1 MITSKDNKMMP
12 EQTAK
17 KERNEEIYRRRMDGE
32 SLKQIADAFGI
43 SKGRVTQIVNKAK
56 RREEYESQKVDNTE
70 RQEPTFFQK
79 LIRTLSLPFREA
91 RES

>member
-1 MITSKDNKMMP
+1 MMP

-56 RREEYESQKVDNTE
+56 RREEHESQKVDNTE

>member
-1 MITSKDNKMMP
+1 MMP

-56 RREEYESQKVDNTE
+56 RRE
-70 RQEPTFFQK
+70 
-79 LIRTLSLPFREA
+79 
-91 RES
+91 

>member
-1 MITSKDNKMMP
+1 MISKINRENKMMP

-91 RES
+91 R